1 MSDDT
6 STILIEAMEQRL
18 AQLEADRKT
27 DKAKIEALE
36 ADNAVLTQ
44 RPQPAVVAP
53 EAQERGLHSGRCGL
67 CGTWHQKGQC
77 SLCPACRHPY
87 GSPYPSTNPNDPIC
101 ATCGSK
107 PWLGPSYKSGG
118 AIPQEIGRNMT
129 ARGATADPYYEQRA
143 QAMAAELAKKGNGNG

>member
-1 MSDDT
+1 
-6 STILIEAMEQRL
+6 MEPTDR
-18 AQLEADRKT
+18 AVIAALEKT
-27 DKAKIEALE
+27 VEDLKAKIKALE
-36 ADNAVLTQ
+36 
-44 RPQPAVVAP
+44 PQPAPP
-53 EAQERGLHSGRCGL
+53 EPPPVKGNPHAMGVIAGRCSL
-67 CGTWHQKGQC
+67 CDCFHPPGQH
-77 SLCPACRHPY
+77 SHCPACRRQY
-87 GSPYPSTNPNDPIC
+87 GSLYASANPNDPVC